1 MNILWCLLLGYLLGS
16 INPSYLIG
24 LIKGFDIR
32 KKGSGNAGASN
43 ALIVMGKWVAI
54 FSAAFDIAKAW
65 FSYWFAESFL
75 EITVLDYNISGAI
88 AGAACIIG
96 HILPAVMKFKGGKG
110 LACLGGVVLA
120 FDTKVFLVML
130 MIELV
135 LVFIVDYIC
144 IVPMTAAIIFP
155 SIFTALTKNWIG
167 GLILLIPGIL
177 MFLKHIE
184 NIKRI
189 RKGQE
194 AHLSFLW
201 KRNEE
206 IARITRNDSQ
216 PDEADSEK

>member
-16 INPSYLIG
+16 INPSYIIG
-24 LIKGFDIR
+24 MLKGFDIR

-54 FSAAFDIAKAW
+54 FSALFDIAKAW
-65 FSYWFAESFL
+65 FCYWFADKFLSF
-75 EITVLDYNISGAI
+75 IVAGQNISGAI
-88 AGAACIIG
+88 AGSACIIG
-96 HILPAVMKFKGGKG
+96 HILPIFMKFKGGKG
-110 LACLGGVVLA
+110 LACLGGMILA
-120 FDTKVFLVML
+120 FDTKVFVAML
-130 MIELV
+130 MVELV
-135 LVFIVDYIC
+135 IVFIIDYIC
-144 IVPMTAAIIFP
+144 IVPMTASIIFP
-155 SIFTALTKNWIG
+155 AVYSVMTLNWIG
-167 GLILLIPGIL
+167 GIILFVPGIL

-206 IARITRNDSQ
+206 IARITAGMESDKN
-216 PDEADSEK
+216 EKQ